1 MPLRHYNQY
10 KGGGRVTPDKHFYNQ
25 PGMVSIPQSLP
36 SGVGFPSNENIDS
49 NTTAPYVG
57 LSSGNFGPGG
67 YRIAGQH
74 TPAKAHRSVRP
85 GQQTVTSGDMSV
97 SRGQK
102 RDARL
107 YSKNNDLAP
116 GTEFESGGIIWS
128 VNEGGGVTAVRQA
141 DTTPEPV
148 VNDPT
153 TTTEG
158 VTTTE
163 EVTTTPEPVVTDP
176 TTTTEEGTT
185 TTTTTEEGTTTTE
198 EATTTTEEG
207 TTTTEE
213 ATTTT
218 EEGTTTTEEGTTTTE
233 EGTTTTEEA
242 TTTTEEG
249 TTTTEEATTTTEEAW
264 SWPSSP
270 FSGQIVFHTGERR
283 WYIYFPWAGWI
294 LRDSATTTT
303 TSTTTTSTTTEEAT
317 TTTSTT
323 TGTTESGTT
332 STTTGTTESGTTSTT
347 TGTTESATTESG
359 TTESGTTEGVTTET
373 PWTWPTNPA
382 VNDVVLN
389 PIDGLWYI
397 WDGYQWLKRGEST
410 TSTTTGTTSTT
421 TSTTGE
427 GTTGEGGT
435 TEIEEIVVTGSPPDW
450 SWPSFPQILTGAGV
464 IGGLGGFGGGSSWT
478 DYAKNAFNA
487 YNMLG
492 GGGPGGGGQ
501 GGSMLAAGGVSP
513 IGGGGLSPIGGGAP
527 GAMPAG
533 LGSLNTGFGSPD
545 ALAEALRDVNRS
557 KIGLQNFPVF
567 ANEGGPI
574 ADLVSPEND
583 RDTIPAMLTE
593 DENVITRRAV
603 LGLDL
608 MNGGQGDFAKGH
620 EILDNINKQ
629 GEDYLSSVL
638 DRPLFNGGYYG

>member
-242 TTTTEEG
+242 TTTTEE
-249 TTTTEEATTTTEEAW
+249 AW

-317 TTTSTT
+317 T
-323 TGTTESGTT
+323 
-332 STTTGTTESGTTSTT
+332 TTSTT

>member
-36 SGVGFPSNENIDS
+36 SGVGLPSNENIGS

-57 LSSGNFGPGG
+57 LSSGNFGPGQF
-67 YRIAGQH
+67 RIAGQH

-185 TTTTTEEGTTTTE
+185 TTEEGTTTTE

-207 TTTTEE
+207 
-213 ATTTT
+213 
-218 EEGTTTTEEGTTTTE
+218 
-233 EGTTTTEEA
+233 
-242 TTTTEEG
+242 
-249 TTTTEEATTTTEEAW
+249 TTTTEEAW

-347 TGTTESATTESG
+347 TGTTESGTTESG

-527 GAMPAG
+527 GAMQAG
-533 LGSLNTGFGSPD
+533 LGSLNTGFDTAD
-545 ALAEALRDVNRS
+545 ALAEALRDVNQS

>member
-198 EATTTTEEG
+198 EG

-218 EEGTTTTEEGTTTTE
+218 EEG
-233 EGTTTTEEA
+233 
-242 TTTTEEG
+242 
-249 TTTTEEATTTTEEAW
+249 TTTTEEAW

-421 TSTTGE
+421 TSTTGEGTTGEGTTGE